1 MVKIADPAERNPGIL
16 GKLLLLGHQGV
27 SPLSNQTT
35 SRAGRKQHLVRDH
48 RSLSV
53 ERALIEV

>member
-1 MVKIADPAERNPGIL
+1 MEGVTNPAERNLGIL
-16 GKLLLLGHQGV
+16 GKLLLLVHQGV

-35 SRAGRKQHLVRDH
+35 SRAGRKQHLVPGH

-53 ERALIEV
+53 ERELVVV